1 MRFGPLIAVIF
12 AFFLIAIYPYY
23 ADNDESPMFIV
34 SDDDG
39 DGITND
45 KDKCPEEDAS
55 ERDIDEDGCLDS
67 EITKEEVDYIEKIAK
82 FNLGQYIL
90 FAVLSLLGT
99 AIYWE
104 REKLKAALYEDD
116 DLDFSKLTEQER
128 SGDIEEDTDYAEL
141 GKDKEYNIQTESSRG
156 SFSFSFSKLSEEA
169 DIGAQI
175 ICVAYI
181 VMLFAVLG
189 YVGELSWF
197 DVEGTQESQYV
208 KSVEFEVR
216 HYSEHLDFEILQN
229 KDSLYPSRL
238 TNTPSSDK
246 NLRSISYES
255 SRCTEDVDE
264 FYNCDYR
271 QSLFGTVN
279 SLLSISLFLGFFAI
293 LLAFRAQKYR
303 IWLASVFSIALI
315 TSMASLLIFTSL
327 IDNALIADSHTLDA
341 NQEIAGGCWMSNP
354 AIWGETECVSLT
366 GDEDNYIYETE
377 ISYSPGISFY
387 LVLICTSIM
396 FVGLF
401 THISPMITMEQITW
415 TEAVKRNWQVFAV
428 IFLIVF
434 LWRLNVLMTTL

>member
-1 MRFGPLIAVIF
+1 MAVVF

-23 ADNDESPMFIV
+23 AEDDESPIFIV

-39 DGITND
+39 DGVTND

-55 ERDIDEDGCLDS
+55 ERDIDEDGCIDS

-116 DLDFSKLTEQER
+116 DLDFSKLTEQEK
-128 SGDIEEDTDYAEL
+128 SGDIEEDIDYAEL
-141 GKDKEYNIQTESSRG
+141 GKDKKYNIQTESSG

-169 DIGAQI
+169 DLGAQI

-181 VMLFAVLG
+181 VLLFAALG
-189 YVGELSWF
+189 YVGEFSWF
-197 DVEGTQESQYV
+197 NVEGTQNGID
-208 KSVEFEVR
+208 FEAR
-216 HYSEHLDFEILQN
+216 HYSEHMEYGQREDKIADWEGFSGETWQMGEI
-229 KDSLYPSRL
+229 
-238 TNTPSSDK
+238 
-246 NLRSISYES
+246 ISYES
-255 SRCTEDVDE
+255 SRCTDEVDK

-279 SLLSISLFLGFFAI
+279 NLLSISLFLGFFTI

-327 IDNALIADSHTLDA
+327 IDNALIADSHTLDE
-341 NQEIAGGCWMSNP
+341 NQEMAGGCWMSNP
-354 AIWGETECVSLT
+354 AIWGKTECVSLE
-366 GDEDNYIYETE
+366 GEGEYSYETE

-387 LVLICTSIM
+387 IVLICISMM

-401 THISPMITMEQITW
+401 THIVPMITMEQITW

-434 LWRLNVLMTTL
+434 LGRLNVLMTNL

>member
-1 MRFGPLIAVIF
+1 MRFGPLIAVVF

-23 ADNDESPMFIV
+23 AEDDNPPMFII

-45 KDKCPEEDAS
+45 KDQCPEEDAS
-55 ERDIDEDGCLDS
+55 ERDIDEDGCIDS

-99 AIYWE
+99 AVYWE
-104 REKLKAALYEDD
+104 REKLRAVLYEDD

-169 DIGAQI
+169 DRGTQI
-175 ICVAYI
+175 ICLVYI
-181 VMLFAVLG
+181 LLLFAVLG
-189 YVGELSWF
+189 YVGELPW
-197 DVEGTQESQYV
+197 
-208 KSVEFEVR
+208 FEVNGQYETTNNSFKVE
-216 HYSEHLDFEILQN
+216 HYSEHLQYTIGRYDESDEEYSVS
-229 KDSLYPSRL
+229 KE
-238 TNTPSSDK
+238 NTVNYK
-246 NLRSISYES
+246 S
-255 SRCTEDVDE
+255 SRCTDE
-264 FYNCDYR
+264 LDKFYNCDYR

-279 SLLSISLFLGFFAI
+279 TLLSISLLFCFFAL
-293 LLAFRAQKYR
+293 LLAFRSQKYR
-303 IWLASVFSIALI
+303 IWLASAFSIALI
-315 TSMASLLIFTSL
+315 ISMASLLIFTSL
-327 IDNALIADSHTLDA
+327 IDNALVTDSHTLDE

-354 AIWGETECVSLT
+354 AIWGKTDCVSLE
-366 GDEDNYIYETE
+366 GDGTYVYESEIRYTPSINFYI
-377 ISYSPGISFY
+377 
-387 LVLICTSIM
+387 VLICTSMM

-401 THISPMITMEQITW
+401 THIVPMITMEQITW
-415 TEAVKRNWQVFAV
+415 TEAIKRNWQVFAV
-428 IFLIVF
+428 IFLIIF

>member
-1 MRFGPLIAVIF
+1 MRFGPLIAVVF

-23 ADNDESPMFIV
+23 AEDDEPPMFII

-128 SGDIEEDTDYAEL
+128 SEDIEEDTDYAEL
-141 GKDKEYNIQTESSRG
+141 GKDKEYNIQTESSG

-169 DIGAQI
+169 DLGTQI

-181 VMLFAVLG
+181 VILFAVLG
-189 YVGELSWF
+189 YVGEFSWF

-327 IDNALIADSHTLDA
+327 IDNALIADSHTLDE

>member
-1 MRFGPLIAVIF
+1 MRFGPLIAVVF

-23 ADNDESPMFIV
+23 AEDDEPPMFII

-45 KDKCPEEDAS
+45 KDQCPEEDAS

-116 DLDFSKLTEQER
+116 NLDFSKLTEQER

-141 GKDKEYNIQTESSRG
+141 GKDKEYNIQTESSG

-169 DIGAQI
+169 DLGTQI

-181 VMLFAVLG
+181 VLLFAALG
-189 YVGELSWF
+189 YVGEFSWF
-197 DVEGTQESQYV
+197 NVEGAQNGID
-208 KSVEFEVR
+208 FEAR
-216 HYSEHLDFEILQN
+216 HYSEHMEYGQREDKIADWEEFTGETWQMGEI
-229 KDSLYPSRL
+229 
-238 TNTPSSDK
+238 
-246 NLRSISYES
+246 ISYES
-255 SRCTEDVDE
+255 SRCTDEVDK

-327 IDNALIADSHTLDA
+327 IDNALIADSHTLDE

-354 AIWGETECVSLT
+354 AIWGETECVSLE
-366 GDEDNYIYETE
+366 GEEYSYQTE
-377 ISYSPGISFY
+377 ISYSPGTSFY
-387 LVLICTSIM
+387 IVLICISMM

-401 THISPMITMEQITW
+401 THIAPMIAMDQITL
-415 TEAVKRNWQVFAV
+415 TEAIRRNWQVFAV
-428 IFLIVF
+428 IFLIIF
-434 LWRLNVLMTTL
+434 LWRLNILMTAL

>member
-1 MRFGPLIAVIF
+1 MRFGPLMAVVF

-23 ADNDESPMFIV
+23 AEDDGSPIFIV

-39 DGITND
+39 DGVTND

-55 ERDIDEDGCLDS
+55 ERDIDEDGCIDS

-116 DLDFSKLTEQER
+116 DLDFSKLTEQEK
-128 SGDIEEDTDYAEL
+128 SGDIEEDIDYAEL
-141 GKDKEYNIQTESSRG
+141 GKDKKYNIQTESSG

-169 DIGAQI
+169 DLGAQI

-181 VMLFAVLG
+181 VLLFAALG
-189 YVGELSWF
+189 YVGEFSWF
-197 DVEGTQESQYV
+197 NVEGTQNGID
-208 KSVEFEVR
+208 FEAR
-216 HYSEHLDFEILQN
+216 HYSEHMEYGQREDKIADWEEFSGEI
-229 KDSLYPSRL
+229 
-238 TNTPSSDK
+238 
-246 NLRSISYES
+246 ISYES
-255 SRCTEDVDE
+255 SHCTDEVDK

-279 SLLSISLFLGFFAI
+279 SLLSISLFLGFFTI

-327 IDNALIADSHTLDA
+327 IDNALIADSHTLDE
-341 NQEIAGGCWMSNP
+341 NQEMAGGCWMSNP
-354 AIWGETECVSLT
+354 AIWGKTECVSLE
-366 GDEDNYIYETE
+366 GEGEYSYETE

-387 LVLICTSIM
+387 IVLICISMM

-401 THISPMITMEQITW
+401 THIVPMITMEQITW

-434 LWRLNVLMTTL
+434 LGRLNVLMTNL

>member
-1 MRFGPLIAVIF
+1 MRFGPLIAVVF

-23 ADNDESPMFIV
+23 AEDDETPMFIIT
-34 SDDDG
+34 DDDG
-39 DGITND
+39 DGVTND

-55 ERDIDEDGCLDS
+55 EKDIDEDGCLDS

-128 SGDIEEDTDYAEL
+128 SEDIEEDTDYAEL
-141 GKDKEYNIQTESSRG
+141 GKDKEYNIQTESSG

-169 DIGAQI
+169 DLGTQI

-181 VMLFAVLG
+181 VLLFAALG
-189 YVGELSWF
+189 YVGEFSWF
-197 DVEGTQESQYV
+197 NVEGTQNGID
-208 KSVEFEVR
+208 FEAR
-216 HYSEHLDFEILQN
+216 HYSEHMEYGQREDKITDWEEFSGETWQMGEI
-229 KDSLYPSRL
+229 
-238 TNTPSSDK
+238 
-246 NLRSISYES
+246 ISYES
-255 SRCTEDVDE
+255 SRCTDEVDK

-327 IDNALIADSHTLDA
+327 IDNALIADSHTLDE
-341 NQEIAGGCWMSNP
+341 NQEMAGGCWMSNP
-354 AIWGETECVSLT
+354 AIWGETECVSLD
-366 GDEDNYIYETE
+366 GGEYSYETE
-377 ISYSPGISFY
+377 ISYSPGTSFY
-387 LVLICTSIM
+387 IVLICISMM

-401 THISPMITMEQITW
+401 THIVPMITMEQITW
-415 TEAVKRNWQVFAV
+415 TEAVRRNWQVFAV

-434 LWRLNVLMTTL
+434 LWRLNVLMTNL

>member
-1 MRFGPLIAVIF
+1 MAVVF

-23 ADNDESPMFIV
+23 AEDDESPIFIV

-39 DGITND
+39 DGVTND

-55 ERDIDEDGCLDS
+55 ERDIDEDGCIDS

-116 DLDFSKLTEQER
+116 DLDFSKLTEQEK
-128 SGDIEEDTDYAEL
+128 SGDIEEDIDYAEL
-141 GKDKEYNIQTESSRG
+141 GKDKKYNIQTESSG

-169 DIGAQI
+169 DLGAQI

-181 VMLFAVLG
+181 VLLFAALG
-189 YVGELSWF
+189 YVGEFSWF
-197 DVEGTQESQYV
+197 NVEGTQNGIY
-208 KSVEFEVR
+208 FEAR
-216 HYSEHLDFEILQN
+216 HYSENMEYGQREDKIADWEEFSGEI
-229 KDSLYPSRL
+229 
-238 TNTPSSDK
+238 
-246 NLRSISYES
+246 ISYES
-255 SRCTEDVDE
+255 SHCTDEVDK

-327 IDNALIADSHTLDA
+327 IDNALIADSHTLDE
-341 NQEIAGGCWMSNP
+341 NQEMAGGCWMSNP
-354 AIWGETECVSLT
+354 AIWGKTECVSLE
-366 GDEDNYIYETE
+366 GEGEYSYETE

-387 LVLICTSIM
+387 IVLICISMM

-401 THISPMITMEQITW
+401 THIVPMITMEQITW